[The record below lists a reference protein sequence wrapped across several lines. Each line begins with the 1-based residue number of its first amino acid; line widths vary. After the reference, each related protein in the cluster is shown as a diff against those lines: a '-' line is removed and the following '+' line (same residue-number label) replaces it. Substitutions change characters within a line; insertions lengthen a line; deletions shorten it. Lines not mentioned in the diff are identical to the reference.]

1 MGNEVLY
8 AFTEPNYRTSVC
20 FSKSME
26 GLRSE
31 LEKLR
36 AELVEL
42 ESPEALDRLPEPP
55 VAAALIGD
63 KEHWLCAMIR
73 ALRSR
78 GVKPILVGADP
89 VDYGE
94 GISGAALDRQTMV
107 EHMVQ
112 YFCSA
117 GRRRLAA
124 VGNDPRDVNDNVRA
138 RAFLRHTRELGLP
151 TSEQDVYTAETCL
164 GGCIER
170 FLNHAG
176 NYDGAICAND
186 FVAVQLI
193 LAARERGIGV
203 PELLFVAGSGDQ
215 ILGQCVTPHLTT
227 STQDFFQVG
236 VQAASI
242 WAYLDRNPTVSAM
255 AVSVPCRIV
264 CRESTACAP
273 LPRYRITTV
282 APVDRADLT
291 IPPSVLRMRRLEG
304 CLLRCDEMD
313 LRILR
318 GVLDGISDDQ
328 IAERLFAAQGT
339 VQYRLKKL
347 YREAGV
353 TSKREL
359 RMLLRPYVTNP
370 DFPEGF
376 PAHLA

>member
-227 STQDFFQVG
+227 STLDFFQVG

-273 LPRYRITTV
+273 LPRYRIAAV

-304 CLLRCDEMD
+304 CLLHCDEMD

-328 IAERLFAAQGT
+328 IAERLFAAQGRCST
-339 VQYRLKKL
+339 
-347 YREAGV
+347 G
-353 TSKREL
+353 SKSCTAKR
-359 RMLLRPYVTNP
+359 
-370 DFPEGF
+370 
-376 PAHLA
+376 A